1 MHPLISREAA
11 TARIA
16 DLRGQAQRDARA
28 RAAAHMPSS
37 APRPR
42 RSRIRVSPRRVG
54 RQRRFGQQLWTLL
67 HARALLDGPATLP
80 HQRRL
85 HAQAAGLSDRQ

>member
-1 MHPLISREAA
+1 MHPLISREVA

-16 DLRGQAQRDARA
+16 GLRRQAQRNARA
-28 RAAAHMPSS
+28 RAAAHVPSS

-42 RSRIRVSPRRVG
+42 KSRIRVSLRRIG

-67 HARALLDGPATLP
+67 HAQALLDGPATLP
-80 HQRRL
+80 HQRHL
-85 HAQAAGLSDRQ
+85 PAHAAGLSDRQ